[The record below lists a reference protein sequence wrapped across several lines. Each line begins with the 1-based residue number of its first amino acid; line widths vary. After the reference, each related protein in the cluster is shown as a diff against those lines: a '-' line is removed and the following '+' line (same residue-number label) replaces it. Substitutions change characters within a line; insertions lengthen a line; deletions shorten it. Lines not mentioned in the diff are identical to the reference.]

1 MWFYRISTIFQ
12 SLISMGG
19 LFLDVCL
26 AHISNR
32 MPNLKCDCRKVASPC
47 DKNACTPALRQRIVK
62 IRKTIEFVYIVSFP
76 TNVRGLLWNT
86 ELGFQCSE
94 SERGAKKCLFAVW
107 LVFICVNVDIGIAES
122 VFAALWNLLMVGWR
136 LKRFNR
142 NGHKSRV
149 QPKIKNQVKKSQE
162 TLHSIHIS

>member
-1 MWFYRISTIFQ
+1 
-12 SLISMGG
+12 MGG

-94 SERGAKKCLFAVW
+94 SERGAKKMFVCCMTRLYMCQRGHRYCRKCFCCSVKPFDGRLTLKA
-107 LVFICVNVDIGIAES
+107 IQQKRPQITGAAENQES
-122 VFAALWNLLMVGWR
+122 SKKVTGNSAQHTYIVA
-136 LKRFNR
+136 R
-142 NGHKSRV
+142 N
-149 QPKIKNQVKKSQE
+149 
-162 TLHSIHIS
+162 